1 MKQIR
6 NTKQRSLVLEAVKSR
21 TDHPTADEIYLDVRE
36 KDDKISRGTVYRNL
50 SILAEQGDISHIK
63 VPSADR
69 YDLRCDRHYHF
80 FCTECGA
87 VCDAP
92 IPYKEEYDRIADEE
106 SGFHIERHRMIF
118 EGVCS
123 KCRSVENRN

>member
-1 MKQIR
+1 MKQTR
-6 NTKQRSLVLEAVKSR
+6 NTKQRRLVLDAVRSR
-21 TDHPTADEIYLDVRE
+21 TDHPSADEIYLDVRE

-50 SILAEQGDISHIK
+50 SILVESGDIAHVK

-69 YDLRCDRHYHF
+69 YDLRCDRHYHL

-87 VCDAP
+87 VCDAH
-92 IPYKEEYDRIADEE
+92 IPYKEEYDIIAGEE

-123 KCRSVENRN
+123 KCRSIENRN